1 MRDFYHTLE
10 GQTPKQYLEE
20 CLLPSPGIS
29 QDTLKKNAIRE
40 AISKYFKEREC
51 FTMIRPVADES
62 KLAHVDS
69 LKFEEL
75 KTEFRKEVGNFVKE
89 IKRRMKPKI
98 INGKVLNSSMF
109 LQLALE
115 YTEAINNKETPT
127 VLTAIDRVVQAEA
140 NKIQDSLYDT
150 FNL

>member
-1 MRDFYHTLE
+1 
-10 GQTPKQYLEE
+10 
-20 CLLPSPGIS
+20 
-29 QDTLKKNAIRE
+29 
-40 AISKYFKEREC
+40 
-51 FTMIRPVADES
+51 MIRPVADES